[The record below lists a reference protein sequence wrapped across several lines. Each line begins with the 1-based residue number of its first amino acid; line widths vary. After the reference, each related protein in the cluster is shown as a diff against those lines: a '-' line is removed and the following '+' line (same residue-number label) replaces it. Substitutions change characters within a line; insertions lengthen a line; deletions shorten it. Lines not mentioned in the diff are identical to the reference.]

1 MKSPFL
7 SVIVPVY
14 NAGNYL
20 SGCIDSILCQKN
32 CDFEVLLID
41 DGSTDGSGAICDC
54 YAEKD
59 RRIRVFHQQNSGVS
73 SARNAGMRNA
83 CGEWVTFVDSDDRL
97 CDGILSCYGGKNLVP
112 DTLYMFQAVRCRRTS
127 CPDPWPAEFKKTGLT
142 LSKASDSDYETVI
155 AVLIYGTP
163 WGKLYNLELIRDKGL
178 QFDERLSLHEDHC
191 FFFGYLL
198 NIKNVEIED
207 AVGYSYRVDDSG
219 HSLSGSMP
227 PAGKLLMAYDI
238 MNEELYRICE
248 MNGWD
253 SRRLDY
259 VNSFVFYIKLKALKA
274 AFYSRESS
282 SLRFRVLRDMRR
294 DEVRALYRPGSRKA
308 EMLKK
313 ILLCRSGLIKY
324 AALSLFRNKLK

>member
-41 DGSTDGSGAICDC
+41 DGSTDGSGRICDS
-54 YAEKD
+54 YTEKD
-59 RRIRVFHQQNSGVS
+59 RRVRVFHQQNGGVS
-73 SARNAGMRNA
+73 SARNAGLRNA
-83 CGEWVTFVDSDDRL
+83 YGEWVTFVDSDDIL
-97 CDGILSCYGGKNLVP
+97 GDGILSCYGGKDLEQ
-112 DTLYMFQAVRCRRTS
+112 DTLYLFQAVRCRRSS
-127 CPDPWPAEFKKTGLT
+127 CPDPWPAEFKKTRLT
-142 LSKASDSDYETVI
+142 LSAASDSDYETI
-155 AVLIYGTP
+155 MAVLIYGTP
-163 WGKLYNLELIRDKGL
+163 WGKLYNLKLIRDNGL

-191 FFFGYLL
+191 FFFRYLL

-207 AVGYSYRVDDSG
+207 TVGYSYRVDDSG

-238 MNEELYRICE
+238 MNDELYRIYE

-274 AFYSRESS
+274 AFYNRESAC
-282 SLRFRVLRDMRR
+282 LRFWILRQMPRE
-294 DEVRALYRPGSRKA
+294 EVRSLYWPRSPHA

-313 ILLCRSGLIKY
+313 ILLCRSNLIKY
-324 AALSLFRNKLK
+324 VVLAAFRNKLK